1 MSLKVK
7 LLSCIGALVLVVC
20 CFLVGVYAAQSAQV
34 SMGGTVSFTADT
46 VYATIRGTIS
56 GTNTTPQT
64 LPDIEI
70 DYNSPTEIAMPTQ
83 WQNMILDFTDAGTN
97 IVVTIYID
105 NKATDRGINVTLTD
119 NSTGFN
125 NVTLTKTY
133 NSTTNITGTTD
144 TQQIAHASNSTTP
157 TTGTYAFTLVLD
169 SRNNE
174 ASGTFSISMNLAN
187 NPNL

>member
-20 CFLVGVYAAQSAQV
+20 CLLVGVYAAQTAQV

-64 LPDIEI
+64 LPNIDIE
-70 DYNSPTEIAMPTQ
+70 YNSPTKIDMPGE

-105 NKATDRGINVTLTD
+105 NKATDRGIDVTLTD
-119 NSTGFN
+119 NSKDFN

-133 NSTTNITGTTD
+133 NSTTITGTTD

-157 TTGTYAFTLVLD
+157 TTGTYTFTLDLG

-187 NPNL
+187 NPNI